1 LKTFLTVRGQQHGS
15 SSPNEIL
22 FVSNIQQLER
32 RLERER
38 QARKAAEAIA
48 EEKTR
53 AIYEANVSL
62 QQLNNRLEELVE
74 QRTAELASARDEAI
88 RASKAK
94 SDFLAGMSH
103 ELRTPLNA
111 IIGYSEI
118 LLDESEDQVQPQF
131 RPDLE
136 RIRGAGRHLLG
147 LINDILDLSK
157 IEAGKMDLFLETF
170 DLAALLDDVRATV
183 QPLMAENGNTFA
195 LHRETQLGILRS
207 DQTKVR
213 QILLNLVSNAA
224 KFTKDGQITLAARRT
239 RLGAGY
245 GVEFEVSD
253 KGIGM
258 TPEQLS
264 RLFQPF
270 SQADA
275 STTRKY
281 GGTGLGLAITRHF
294 CRILGGDVTVASEFG
309 EGSTFKVT
317 VPDNDS
323 TAAIAAPQPVWEQR
337 VVGIVLVV
345 EDGRG
350 STVSLAEPLTQEG
363 YRVIAAAAGAD
374 GLRLAREEKPD
385 AIILDV
391 VNPEF
396 DGWTILRLLKTD
408 AELCDIPVILVTV
421 LGDRDMGFA
430 LGAAEHLT
438 KPINPK
444 ELLRLLAR
452 VQRPEIT
459 PDVLIVD
466 DDQSTRGMLRR
477 MLVKEGWR
485 VREAVNGAEGLEQL
499 ARTVPAVMLL
509 DLIMPEVDGFEVLRA
524 MRQTAAWRDIPVVI
538 VTSKDLSRDELEWLR
553 GHAMDVFQKGAYS
566 RAELIAAVRAMVDAA
581 RLASSRTVPIDR
593 GEGKDVA

>member
-1 LKTFLTVRGQQHGS
+1 MS
-15 SSPNEIL
+15 SIE
-22 FVSNIQQLER
+22 QLER

-53 AIYEANVSL
+53 EIYDANVRL
-62 QQLNNRLEELVE
+62 QQLNNRLEELVG
-74 QRTAELASARDEAI
+74 QRTTELAAARDEAI

-94 SDFLAGMSH
+94 SDFLASMSH

-118 LLDESEDQVQPQF
+118 LLEESEDLVPSEL

-136 RIRGAGRHLLG
+136 KIRGAGRNLLG

-157 IEAGKMDLFLETF
+157 IEAGKMDVFLESF
-170 DLAALLDDVRATV
+170 DVVALLDEVGATV
-183 QPLMAENGNTFA
+183 EPLIAKNGNA
-195 LHRETQLGILRS
+195 LTVNCEAQLGMLRS
-207 DQTKVR
+207 DPIKVR
-213 QILLNLVSNAA
+213 QILLNLLSNAA
-224 KFTKDGQITLAARRT
+224 KFTTKGRITLTARR
-239 RLGAGY
+239 RGLSGGD
-245 GVEFEVSD
+245 GVEFEVTD

-258 TPEQLS
+258 TPDQLTG
-264 RLFQPF
+264 LFRPF

-294 CRILGGDVTVASEFG
+294 CRMLGGDVTVDSTFG

-317 VPDNDS
+317 VPDIDS
-323 TAAIAAPQPVWEQR
+323 DTALAAPQPVWEHR
-337 VVGIVLVV
+337 VVGTVLVV
-345 EDGRG
+345 EDGREA
-350 STVSLAEPLTQEG
+350 TKSLAGPLTQEG
-363 YRVIAAAAGAD
+363 YRVITAGGGAD
-374 GLRLAREEKPD
+374 GLRLAREGTPD

-396 DGWTILRLLKTD
+396 DGWEILRLLKTD
-408 AELCDIPVILVTV
+408 TDLCDIPVILVTV
-421 LGDRDMGFA
+421 LDDRDMGFA

-452 VQRPEIT
+452 VQRPEVA
-459 PDVLIVD
+459 PDVLVVD
-466 DDQSTRGMLRR
+466 DDQSTRAMLRR

-485 VREAVNGAEGLEQL
+485 VREAANGAEGLEQL
-499 ARTVPAVMLL
+499 ARAVPAVMLL
-509 DLIMPEVDGFEVLRA
+509 DLMMPEVDGFEVLRA
-524 MRQTAAWRDIPVVI
+524 VRQAAAWRDIPVVI
-538 VTSKDLSRDELEWLR
+538 VTSKDLTRDELEWLR

-566 RAELIAAVRAMVDAA
+566 RAELIATVRAMVDAA
-581 RLASSRTVPIDR
+581 RVASSRMVPPGR
-593 GEGKDVA
+593 GGG

>member
-1 LKTFLTVRGQQHGS
+1 MLR
-15 SSPNEIL
+15 
-22 FVSNIQQLER
+22 VSNIEQLER

-53 AIYEANVSL
+53 AIYEANIRL
-62 QQLNNRLEELVE
+62 QQLNDHLEELVE
-74 QRTAELASARDEAI
+74 QRTIELAAARDEAI
-88 RASKAK
+88 RASEAK
-94 SDFLAGMSH
+94 SDFLTSMSH

-118 LLDESEDQVQPQF
+118 LLEESEDLVRPEL

-136 RIRGAGRHLLG
+136 KIRGAGRHLLG

-157 IEAGKMDLFLETF
+157 IEAGKMDMFVETF
-170 DLAALLDDVRATV
+170 EVIALLDDVRTTV
-183 QPLMAENGNTFA
+183 QPLVAKNDNTFV
-195 LHRETQLGILRS
+195 LDCGTQLGTLSS

-213 QILLNLVSNAA
+213 QILLNLLSNAA
-224 KFTKDGQITLAARRT
+224 KFTTKGQITLAARRT
-239 RLGAGY
+239 RMDARH

-253 KGIGM
+253 RGIGM
-258 TPEQLS
+258 TPEQLTG
-264 RLFQPF
+264 LFRPF

-281 GGTGLGLAITRHF
+281 GGTGLGLAIARHL
-294 CRILGGDVTVASEFG
+294 CRILGGDVIVDSKFG

-317 VPDNDS
+317 IPNIDCNAVL
-323 TAAIAAPQPVWEQR
+323 AAPQLVWEQR
-337 VVGIVLVV
+337 VAGTVLVV
-345 EDGRG
+345 EDGRED
-350 STVSLAEPLTQEG
+350 TKSLAGPLAQEG
-363 YRVIAAAAGAD
+363 YRVTTAAGGAD
-374 GLRLAREEKPD
+374 GLRLAREEKPQ

-391 VNPEF
+391 VNPEL

-452 VQRPEIT
+452 VRGPEIA
-459 PDVLIVD
+459 PDVLVVD
-466 DDQSTRGMLRR
+466 DDQSTRDMLRR

-485 VREAVNGAEGLEQL
+485 VREAANGTEGLEQL
-499 ARTVPAVMLL
+499 ARAVPAVMLL
-509 DLIMPEVDGFEVLRA
+509 DLMMPEVDGFEVLRTV
-524 MRQTAAWRDIPVVI
+524 RQTPAWRDIPVVI

-566 RAELIAAVRAMVDAA
+566 RAELIATVRAMVDAA
-581 RLASSRTVPIDR
+581 RLAPSRLVPLDR
-593 GEGKDVA
+593 RGV

>member
-1 LKTFLTVRGQQHGS
+1 VS
-15 SSPNEIL
+15 SIE
-22 FVSNIQQLER
+22 QLER

-53 AIYEANVSL
+53 AIYDANVSL
-62 QQLNNRLEELVE
+62 QQLNNRLEELVD
-74 QRTAELASARDEAI
+74 QRTTELAAARDEAI

-94 SDFLAGMSH
+94 SDFLASMSH

-118 LLDESEDQVQPQF
+118 LLEESEDQVQPQF

-136 RIRGAGRHLLG
+136 KIRGAGRHLLG

-157 IEAGKMDLFLETF
+157 IEAGKMDVFLESF
-170 DLAALLDDVRATV
+170 EVAALLEDVRTTV
-183 QPLMAENGNTFA
+183 QPLVAKNGNTLT
-195 LHRETQLGILRS
+195 LHAGTGLGTLRS

-213 QILLNLVSNAA
+213 QILINLVSNAA
-224 KFTKDGQITLAARRT
+224 KFTKGGEIGLAARRT
-239 RLGAGY
+239 RLGAGHAMQ
-245 GVEFEVSD
+245 FEVSD
-253 KGIGM
+253 SGIGM
-258 TPEQLS
+258 TPEQLG
-264 RLFQPF
+264 RIFQPF

-294 CRILGGDVTVASEFG
+294 CRLLGGDVIVDSTFG
-309 EGSTFKVT
+309 EGSSFKVT
-317 VPDNDS
+317 VPDMDFD
-323 TAAIAAPQPVWEQR
+323 AAIAAPLPAREGR
-337 VVGIVLVV
+337 VVGTVLVV
-345 EDGRG
+345 EDGREAG
-350 STVSLAEPLTQEG
+350 TSLAGPLSGEG
-363 YRVIAAAAGAD
+363 YRVLAAAGGAD
-374 GLRLAREEKPD
+374 GLRLAREEAPD

-408 AELCDIPVILVTV
+408 AELCEIPVILVTV
-421 LGDRDMGFA
+421 LGDRGMGFA

-438 KPINPK
+438 KPINPR

-452 VQRPEIT
+452 VQRPDT
-459 PDVLIVD
+459 APDILIVD
-466 DDQSTRGMLRR
+466 DDPSTRGMLRR
-477 MLVKEGWR
+477 MLVREGWR
-485 VREAVNGAEGLEQL
+485 VREAADGAEGLEQL
-499 ARTVPAVMLL
+499 AKAVPAVMLL
-509 DLIMPEVDGFEVLRA
+509 DLMMPEVDGFEVLREV
-524 MRQTAAWRDIPVVI
+524 RQTPAWRDVPVVI

-566 RAELIAAVRAMVDAA
+566 RAELIATVHAMVDAA
-581 RLASSRTVPIDR
+581 RPAPSGTVPADR
-593 GEGKDVA
+593 RGDGA

>member
-1 LKTFLTVRGQQHGS
+1 MLR
-15 SSPNEIL
+15 
-22 FVSNIQQLER
+22 VSNIEQLER

-38 QARKAAEAIA
+38 QARKSAEAIA

-53 AIYEANVSL
+53 AIYEANVRL
-62 QQLNNRLEELVE
+62 QQLNDHLEELVE
-74 QRTAELASARDEAI
+74 QRTTELAAARDEAI

-94 SDFLAGMSH
+94 SDFLASMSH

-111 IIGYSEI
+111 IIGYSEM
-118 LLDESEDQVQPQF
+118 LLEESEDLVRREL

-136 RIRGAGRHLLG
+136 NIRGAGRHLLG

-157 IEAGKMDLFLETF
+157 IEAGKIDVFVETF
-170 DLAALLDDVRATV
+170 DVIALLDDVRTTV
-183 QPLMAENGNTFA
+183 QPLVAKNGNTFT
-195 LHRETQLGILRS
+195 LDCGKQLGELRS

-213 QILLNLVSNAA
+213 QILLNLLSNAA
-224 KFTKDGQITLAARRT
+224 KFTTEGQITLSARRT
-239 RLGAGY
+239 RMDAGH

-253 KGIGM
+253 RGIGM
-258 TPEQLS
+258 TPEQLTG
-264 RLFQPF
+264 LFQPF

-281 GGTGLGLAITRHF
+281 GGTGLGLAITRHL
-294 CRILGGDVTVASEFG
+294 CRILGGDVIVDSKFG

-317 VPDNDS
+317 IPDIDS
-323 TAAIAAPQPVWEQR
+323 NAVLAAPRLVWEQR
-337 VVGIVLVV
+337 VAGTVLVV
-345 EDGRG
+345 EDGRED
-350 STVSLAEPLTQEG
+350 TKSLAGPLAQEG
-363 YRVIAAAAGAD
+363 YRVTTAAGGAD
-374 GLRLAREEKPD
+374 GLRLAREEKPE

-391 VNPEF
+391 VNPEL

-452 VQRPEIT
+452 VRRPEIA
-459 PDVLIVD
+459 PDVLVVD
-466 DDQSTRGMLRR
+466 DDLSTRDMLRR

-485 VREAVNGAEGLEQL
+485 VREAANGTEGLEQL
-499 ARTVPAVMLL
+499 ARAVPAVMLL
-509 DLIMPEVDGFEVLRA
+509 DLMMPEVDGFEVLRTI
-524 MRQTAAWRDIPVVI
+524 RQTPAWRDIPVVI

-566 RAELIAAVRAMVDAA
+566 RSELIATVRAMVDAA
-581 RLASSRTVPIDR
+581 RLAPSRMVPPNR
-593 GEGKDVA
+593 GGG

>member
-1 LKTFLTVRGQQHGS
+1 VS
-15 SSPNEIL
+15 SIE
-22 FVSNIQQLER
+22 QLER

-53 AIYEANVSL
+53 EIYDANVRL
-62 QQLNNRLEELVE
+62 QQLNNRLEELVG
-74 QRTAELASARDEAI
+74 QRTTELAAARDEAI

-94 SDFLAGMSH
+94 SDFLASMSH

-118 LLDESEDQVQPQF
+118 LLEESEDLVRPEL

-136 RIRGAGRHLLG
+136 KIRGAGRHLLG

-170 DLAALLDDVRATV
+170 DVVALLDDVRATV
-183 QPLMAENGNTFA
+183 QPLVAKNGNTF
-195 LHRETQLGILRS
+195 TVNCGPQLGTLRS

-213 QILLNLVSNAA
+213 QILLNLLSNAA
-224 KFTKDGQITLAARRT
+224 KFTTKGQITLTARRT
-239 RLGAGY
+239 RRGAGH

-258 TPEQLS
+258 TPEQLTG
-264 RLFQPF
+264 LFQPF

-275 STTRKY
+275 STTRRF

-294 CRILGGDVTVASEFG
+294 CRMLGGDVTVDSRFG
-309 EGSTFKVT
+309 EGSTFRFT
-317 VPDNDS
+317 VPNIE
-323 TAAIAAPQPVWEQR
+323 TNAALAAPQPTWERR
-337 VVGIVLVV
+337 VVGSVLVV
-345 EDGRG
+345 EDGREA
-350 STVSLAEPLTQEG
+350 TKSLAGPLTQEG
-363 YRVIAAAAGAD
+363 YRVITAGAGAD
-374 GLRLAREEKPD
+374 GLRLAREETPD

-396 DGWTILRLLKTD
+396 DGWEILRLLKTD

-452 VQRPEIT
+452 VQRPEVA
-459 PDVLIVD
+459 PDVLVVD
-466 DDQSTRGMLRR
+466 DDQSTRAMLRR

-485 VREAVNGAEGLEQL
+485 VREAANGTEGLEQL
-499 ARTVPAVMLL
+499 AKAVPAVMLL
-509 DLIMPEVDGFEVLRA
+509 DLMMPEVDGFEVLRSV
-524 MRQTAAWRDIPVVI
+524 RQTAAWRDIPVVI
-538 VTSKDLSRDELEWLR
+538 VTSKDLTREELEWLR

-566 RAELIAAVRAMVDAA
+566 RAELIATVRAMVDAA
-581 RLASSRTVPIDR
+581 RLAPPRMVPPDR
-593 GEGKDVA
+593 GQG